1 MSAWYIFCSM
11 GFYPVVVGD
20 NTYEMVSPLYDKI
33 KIRSGANAVTINTV
47 GRKSADDLIRSIEID
62 GKPME
67 GFTLSHDVFLKSSKI
82 TIRY

>member
-1 MSAWYIFCSM
+1 M

-20 NTYEMVSPLYDKI
+20 NTYEMVSPLYDKV
-33 KIRSGANAVTINTV
+33 KIRSGANTITINTS

-62 GKPME
+62 GKPMK
-67 GFTLSHDVFLKSSKI
+67 GYTLSHDVFLKDSKI

>member
-1 MSAWYIFCSM
+1 MQ
-11 GFYPVVVGD
+11 
-20 NTYEMVSPLYDKI
+20 
-33 KIRSGANAVTINTV
+33 SGAGCLTSLSLSFLSHKLHTITINTS

-67 GFTLSHDVFLKSSKI
+67 GYTLSHDVFLKDSKI